1 LLREIRDQTFA
12 EFWRELAKLITL
24 FDEHSPSIFSE
35 RESAN
40 SLGNGAPGR
49 SRTCDPRLRR
59 PSVLW
64 PLANRGPDHWSG
76 GPEVKVTSQPGLWF
90 RRSSVQQP
98 RSGPRS
104 VMPWPLW
111 SWCRDLPLWRQFA
124 PDFPTPRA
132 RLEPKAITGR
142 TTPLATRARLRAGRD
157 AGPSCGSERK
167 SDRAVTSGW
176 RPGLSNATVTPI

>member
-76 GPEVKVTSQPGLWF
+76 GPEVKVTSGHVSPLYGLEGPPSNSPEVAHDRLCHGRYGLGVATCPSGVNSRQTS
-90 RRSSVQQP
+90 RR
-98 RSGPRS
+98 R
-104 VMPWPLW
+104 
-111 SWCRDLPLWRQFA
+111 A
-124 PDFPTPRA
+124 PDWSR
-132 RLEPKAITGR
+132 RR
-142 TTPLATRARLRAGRD
+142 
-157 AGPSCGSERK
+157 
-167 SDRAVTSGW
+167 
-176 RPGLSNATVTPI
+176 